1 MWHNDEEDCVVLQI
15 TSLRYVYGLM
25 LHQQVDQSINAA
37 KTFVD
42 ALKSG
47 YNRPLPPNHWVI
59 MSYQAACW

>member
-15 TSLRYVYGLM
+15 TSLRYVYGLV
-25 LHQQVDQSINAA
+25 LHQQVDQSINVV